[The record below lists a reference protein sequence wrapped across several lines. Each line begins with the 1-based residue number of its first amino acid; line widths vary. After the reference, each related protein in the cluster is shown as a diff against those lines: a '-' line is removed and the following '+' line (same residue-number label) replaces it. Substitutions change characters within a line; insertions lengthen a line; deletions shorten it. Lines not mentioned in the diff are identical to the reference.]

1 MRTFTGID
9 ELREAVGTVIGSSD
23 WHVVD
28 QERIDRFAEATADH
42 QWIHVDAERAKGGPF
57 GTTIAHGFLSL
68 SLIPMMSYETYTVG
82 NVAMA
87 VNYGLNK
94 VRFPAPVPS
103 GSKVRATFEL
113 LDVSD
118 VSGGV
123 QVVNRATVEVERQ
136 DKPAVVAETVARL
149 YA

>member
-94 VRFPAPVPS
+94 VRFPAPVPP

-123 QVVNRATVEVERQ
+123 QVVKRATVEVEGQ